1 MAASVLLIVGNGEVQ
16 EKLLKKVVEIAGKL
30 EPGVGPGQMGPVITK
45 ESRDK
50 IRGYIGRAKDE
61 GAEVLLDGMPWA
73 TTAGSGGNGNW
84 VGPTVIKH
92 SSSEDAAMKEEIFGP
107 VLSVYHTSSW
117 DEAIRIENSNPF
129 GNAACVYT
137 SNGGY
142 ADWFTDRFRASM
154 LGVNVGIPVPREP
167 FSFGGLYGTL
177 SKYGDMDITGD
188 GAMEFF
194 TNRIKITTK
203 WGGIPSDIRHQV
215 GGITDISAVPTDHAD
230 FSGRM

>member
-1 MAASVLLIVGNGEVQ
+1 MAASVLLVVGNGAAQ
-16 EKLLKKVVEIAGKL
+16 ERLVERVVEIARGI
-30 EPGVGPGQMGPVITK
+30 ERGVGPGQMGPVITG
-45 ESRDK
+45 ESLER
-50 IRGYIGRAKDE
+50 IRGFVGRARE
-61 GAEVLLDGMPWA
+61 GGAEVLLDG
-73 TTAGSGGNGNW
+73 TAWETEGGGTGNW
-84 VGPTVIKH
+84 VGPTVIRH
-92 SSSEDAAMKEEIFGP
+92 SSAEDAAMKEEIFGP
-107 VLSVYHTSSW
+107 VLSIYHTSSW
-117 DEAIRIENSNPF
+117 DEAVRIENSNPF

-167 FSFGGLYGTL
+167 FSFGGLYGTM

-194 TNRIKITTK
+194 SNRIKITTK
-203 WGGIPSDIRHQV
+203 WAGIPSDIQQQV
-215 GGITDISAVPTDHAD
+215 GGIGGASAGPTDHAD